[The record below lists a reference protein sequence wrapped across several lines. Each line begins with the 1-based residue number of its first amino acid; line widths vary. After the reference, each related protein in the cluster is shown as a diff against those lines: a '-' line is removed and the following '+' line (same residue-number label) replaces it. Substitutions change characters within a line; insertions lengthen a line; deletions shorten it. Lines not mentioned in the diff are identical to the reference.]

1 MKTFLKWLISI
12 MFVATGITVSVIY
25 STSENLIHPRRDA
38 LLTIICMVVCF
49 AAGYFVL
56 DFAPIGSRVFAIYTC
71 IKAKKYIKQKP
82 VTLYNATG
90 CHTYRELYKYASQ
103 ELYYTR

>member
-1 MKTFLKWLISI
+1 M
-12 MFVATGITVSVIY
+12 GITVSVIY

-49 AAGYFVL
+49 ASGYCCIL

-71 IKAKKYIKQKP
+71 IKAKKYTKQKHI
-82 VTLYNATG
+82 TLYNATG
-90 CHTYRELYKYASQ
+90 CHTYRELYKYARQ
-103 ELYYTR
+103 ELYYIR